1 MINQTRVA
9 LALASAWLA
18 MAGAPAAAQDALALY
33 GVVDMALVR
42 EAGGEHGALH
52 KLTSGVPMGARIGI
66 KGSEDLGHGL
76 RAVFVLE
83 NGFQADTG
91 EIGQGGL
98 VLGRQAYVGLQG
110 RFGSVL
116 MGRQYTPQ
124 YLAVVIADPFG
135 SGYVADSKNVFATSG
150 NAFSRMDNAIKYISP
165 IVHGASIE
173 LAAAPGERAGTST
186 AGRQLGAAFDLVA
199 GRLRVRAG
207 YHERNGDAGPEGRV
221 ETGRN
226 TVLALVYDLGVVR
239 LHGACGR
246 NQGPNSSV
254 LRNTANPYGAAQ
266 APQASTDSR
275 DVMLGMLLPSGP
287 HALMLSLIHKDDRGS
302 LDQDARQSAVG
313 YRYAL
318 SGRTDLYAVH
328 AWIANRHGAGYTVGN
343 ASEGGSGDRAT
354 SLGIRHAF

>member
-1 MINQTRVA
+1 MNKTKLA
-9 LALASAWLA
+9 LALTSAWLA
-18 MAGAPAAAQDALALY
+18 MASAPAAAQDALALY

-42 EAGGEHGALH
+42 EAGGKHGALT
-52 KLTSGVPMGARIGI
+52 KLTSGVPMGSRIGI

-83 NGFQADTG
+83 NGFHADTG
-91 EIGQGGL
+91 EAGQGGL
-98 VLGRQAYVGLQG
+98 GFGRQAYVGLQG
-110 RFGSVL
+110 GFGSVL
-116 MGRQYTPQ
+116 VGRQYTPQ

-150 NAFSRMDNAIKYISP
+150 NAFSRMDNAVKYISP
-165 IVHGASIE
+165 TVHGASIE
-173 LAAAPGERAGTST
+173 LAAAPGERTGDGT

-221 ETGRN
+221 DTGRN
-226 TVLALVYDLGVVR
+226 TVLAMVYDFGRVR
-239 LHGACGR
+239 LHGAFGR
-246 NQGPNSSV
+246 NEGPGSSV

-266 APQASTDSR
+266 APEASTDSR
-275 DVMLGMLLPSGP
+275 DAMLGLLLPFGP
-287 HALMLSLIHKDDRGS
+287 HALMLSLIHKDDRGA

-328 AWIANRHGAGYTVGN
+328 AWIANRHGAAYTVGN